1 LPSEE
6 SIPIASPDIGDEE
19 HSRVSDVLDSGMLA
33 DGPVVREFEDEFAQY
48 CSVEHGVATSNGTT
62 ALHAAFEALGLGE
75 GDRVL
80 TTPFSFIASANSIRL
95 CGAEPIFADIDPET
109 YNLDPDAVEETLR
122 EYDGEVDAILPVHL
136 YGLPANMPRLAE
148 IADEY
153 DCWLVED
160 AAQAH
165 GARIDGERVGSF
177 GDVACFSFYPTK
189 NMTTGEGGMV
199 VTDDEVIADRT
210 AQFVNHGR
218 TGGGTYAHAEVG
230 HNFRMTSIAAAIGR
244 AQLEKLDDYIE
255 MRRANAARLTEGFA
269 ETAIKTPTE
278 PDGYTH
284 VYHQYTVR
292 TANRDELQSTLEEHN
307 IGYGVYYPTPI
318 HEQPAYTDV
327 DVSAPQAERATKEVL
342 SLPVHP
348 MLNEDDIDRII
359 EVTSTHGC

>member
-1 LPSEE
+1 LTSEQP
-6 SIPIASPDIGDEE
+6 IPIANPDIGDEE

-48 CSVEHGVATSNGTT
+48 CGVDHGVATSNGTT
-62 ALHAAFEALGLGE
+62 ALHAAFEALGLGD

-80 TTPFSFIASANSIRL
+80 TSPFSFIASANSIRL
-95 CGAEPIFADIDPET
+95 SGAEPVFADIDPGT
-109 YNLDPDAVEETLR
+109 YNLDPDAVEATIR
-122 EYDGEVDAILPVHL
+122 EYDGDVDAILPVHL

-148 IADEY
+148 VADEY

-177 GDVACFSFYPTK
+177 GDAACFSFYPTK

-199 VTDDEVIADRT
+199 VTDDEAIADRT

-218 TGGGTYAHAEVG
+218 TGGGAYAHAEVG

-255 MRRANAARLTEGFA
+255 MRRANAARLTEGLGQSSVQ
-269 ETAIKTPTE
+269 TPDE
-278 PDGYTH
+278 PDEYTH
-284 VYHQYTVR
+284 VYHQYTIR
-292 TANRDELQSTLEEHN
+292 TANRDELQKTLQERN

-318 HEQPAYTDV
+318 HEQPAYDEMN
-327 DVSAPQAERATKEVL
+327 VSAPHAERATKEVL

-359 EVTSTHGC
+359 EVTSTHDC